1 MCGIVCYFGQ
11 ADGIARVL
19 EALHLLEYRAPDSSG
34 LATIDENGR
43 LAVRR
48 SVGSP
53 RRLVAKMSAEP
64 LYCPP
69 SRESKDVAMLLR
81 RQGLALTPGDLR
93 DVSVE
98 AGYNLKD
105 LYRPGGLQVGIG
117 DAGRAAMAG
126 LADPTGRFSSRMR
139 GALRASGGLTSP
151 DYDLD
156 PLAHAFRL
164 VAAHVAA
171 REACDP
177 NWKAA
182 LDRALQVCLPGGAYA
197 SWREAWEEEVACRA
211 PGLAFAMA
219 VRRFQETFPGLAQE
233 LRDADWE
240 RLGGLTAQAMAQIV
254 LGHGRWAMVGAV
266 TDANA
271 HPFLDR
277 SGTRALCENGSHNAS
292 LMQGAR
298 AEQER
303 WWRARGLPT
312 GEAVHRSENTSEVLV
327 YEWEHAFLQ
336 IDEGE
341 TLAAGEVAFLSNMA
355 QHGISDLEE
364 QALRLAMWRLRAGN
378 AHACAL
384 YSQRHP
390 DRLYVS
396 SQDKPIAVAMRTHQT
411 LDGEVRQEVMVA
423 SDVNAAL
430 LLWQGDEVESAA
442 QRLQALRSRLDRDA
456 PDAIALQ
463 AEIETILAGFEVEV
477 VFLDADLYG
486 GQELLACLENEI
498 QSGKVRPC
506 LRITRYDG
514 TPLAFDF
521 QRLRLD
527 PSMSGKNGHQ
537 TYTEAHIAEIPQV
550 FAGLVRAY
558 TRESRICLD
567 GVWQHGRLVSP
578 GLNRHP
584 LEERFGRQL
593 ERLQRLL
600 LVGEGSSWRDA
611 QAAAILFRQALPQ
624 TIVTIYRPVELLN
637 LGESINPETD
647 LAVEVSWSGT
657 TDSLLKVDNWLAE
670 MDVLRLGVTGRPQSD
685 LGRHTALSA
694 GTLDVRSGMEASVAT
709 VKGYHAILVTLDLLA
724 LQLAQLQANA
734 PLAEPLGR
742 LVDELTLVVPVHV
755 KALVNDADR
764 RKRLR
769 EAAFR
774 CRQFN
779 KVAVIG
785 NSPAEVEGELK
796 IEELAQVVALHMD
809 CHATSLRGLIEH
821 SAMVD
826 EDRSRTLFIINAT
839 SAETQR
845 EADPIL
851 HYLRDLGVF
860 CLVHTT
866 PHEELAAWQTI
877 PGAKVFVSPKV
888 SDLLQPL
895 IDVLFFFDLAV
906 YLAYARGL
914 SPEEIDQPRNL
925 AKSVTTT
932 GAERR
937 RAVEGRL
944 EFRNPSLE
952 EFATAPSASLAWDAH
967 AGEPTRAALRA
978 TIALRS
984 ALSVINE
991 PLPARL
997 MLDSPQH
1004 LLIFS
1009 DDEATENAA
1018 RMAAGSWQQLLG
1030 LDVTVYRSFIDELP
1044 QAPPDTALL
1053 RMIRAGAVLSI
1064 RGEHTIA
1071 LPADLSPFQW
1081 ELLGTL
1087 YLNALAVRLA
1097 RQHGVDTHA
1106 WEVSLSRLPLI
1117 IEQVL
1122 SDVALQEEID
1132 GVLSPLLA
1140 AGYDKAQIVGGGQ
1153 DFAAAS
1159 SIARSLRSCGFLAEA
1174 LYTDSAWH
1182 GPLATVGGGDADHDS
1197 LIVILATDP
1206 LFQAAALV
1214 DTQVY
1219 RARRAPVV
1227 LVVPRGNQHLP
1238 AVQGV
1243 EASALLALPP
1253 VPRPLTPL
1261 INATLGEVLAR
1272 QIAAFWDAQVGK

>member
-1 MCGIVCYFGQ
+1 MCGIVCFFGR

-34 LATIDENGR
+34 LATIDEYGR

-48 SVGSP
+48 CVGSP

-64 LYCPP
+64 LYRSP
-69 SRESKDVAMLLR
+69 SMESKEVAVLLR

-98 AGYNLKD
+98 AGYSLDD
-105 LYRPGGLQVGIG
+105 LYRPAGLQVGIG
-117 DAGRAAMAG
+117 DVSHTTQTGSLDPSGRMRGTLSESAG
-126 LADPTGRFSSRMR
+126 LA
-139 GALRASGGLTSP
+139 SP

-156 PLAHAFRL
+156 PLAHAFRM
-164 VAAHVAA
+164 VAAQVAS

-177 NWKAA
+177 AWKAV
-182 LDRALQVCLPGGAYA
+182 LDRVLQERVPAGAYA
-197 SWREAWEEEVACRA
+197 SWREAWEEEVSHRV
-211 PGLAFAMA
+211 PGVAFAVA

-233 LRDADWE
+233 LSDTDWE

-292 LMQGAR
+292 LMQGVR
-298 AEQER
+298 AKQER
-303 WWRARGLPT
+303 WWRARGLPAN
-312 GEAVHRSENTSEVLV
+312 EPVHRSENTSEVIV
-327 YEWEHAFLQ
+327 YEWERASAQ
-336 IDEGE
+336 IEDGE
-341 TLAAGEVAFLSNMA
+341 TLAESEVAFLSNLA
-355 QHGISDLEE
+355 QHGIIDLEE
-364 QALRLAMWRLRAGN
+364 QALRLTMWRLREGN

-384 YSQRHP
+384 YSQRRP
-390 DRLYVS
+390 GRLYVS
-396 SQDKPIAVAMRTHQT
+396 SQDKPVAIAMRTFQT
-411 LDGEVRQEVMVA
+411 PDGELRREIMVA

-430 LLWQGDEVESAA
+430 LLWPGDVVESAA
-442 QRLQALRSRLDRDA
+442 QRLQALKSRLDRNA
-456 PDAIALQ
+456 PDAIAAQ

-477 VFLDADLYG
+477 AFLDADLYG

-498 QSGKVRPC
+498 QDGEIRPG
-506 LRITRYDG
+506 LRISRYDG

-521 QRLRLD
+521 QHLHLD

-558 TRESRICLD
+558 TNKSQICLD
-567 GVWQHGRLVSP
+567 GVWKNGRLVSP

-584 LEERFGRQL
+584 LEERFGGQL
-593 ERLQRLL
+593 DRLQRLL

-624 TIVTIYRPVELLN
+624 AIVNVYRPVELLN
-637 LGESINPETD
+637 LGENINPKTD
-647 LAVEVSWSGT
+647 LAVEISWSGT
-657 TDSLLKVDNWLAE
+657 TDSLLKVDSWLAE
-670 MDVLRLGVTGRPQSD
+670 MGVLRLGVTGRPQSD
-685 LGRHTALSA
+685 LGRHTSLSA
-694 GTLDVRSGMEASVAT
+694 GTLDVRSGVEVSVAT

-724 LQLAQLQANA
+724 LQLAQIQANA

-755 KALVNDADR
+755 TALLNEANR

-769 EAAFR
+769 EVALR
-774 CRQFN
+774 CRHFN
-779 KVAVIG
+779 KVVVIG

-839 SAETQR
+839 STDNQH
-845 EADPIL
+845 EAAPIL

-860 CLVHTT
+860 CLVHST
-866 PHEELAAWQTI
+866 PHEELSAWQAI
-877 PGAKVFVSPKV
+877 PTAKVFVSPKV

-906 YLAYARGL
+906 ALAYARGL
-914 SPEEIDQPRNL
+914 SPEQIDQPRNL

-937 RAVEGRL
+937 RAIEQRF

-952 EFATAPSASLAWDAH
+952 EFASSPSASLAWDAH
-967 AGEPTRAALRA
+967 AGGPTRAALRA

-984 ALSVINE
+984 ALSVISE

-1004 LLIFS
+1004 LLILS

-1044 QAPPDTALL
+1044 LAPPGIVLL

-1064 RGEHTIA
+1064 RAGDTIA

-1097 RQHGVDTHA
+1097 RQHGIDTHA
-1106 WEVSLSRLPLI
+1106 WEVSLYRLPLI

-1122 SDVALQEEID
+1122 SDVALQEAID
-1132 GVLSPLLA
+1132 CALSPLLA
-1140 AGYDKAQIVGGGQ
+1140 AGYDKAQIIGGGQ

-1159 SIARSLRSCGFLAEA
+1159 SIARSLRSRGLLAEA

-1182 GPLATVGGGDADHDS
+1182 GPLATVGGSDADHDA

-1219 RARRAPVV
+1219 RTRRAPVV
-1227 LVVPRGNQHLP
+1227 LVVPQGNQDLP
-1238 AVQGV
+1238 AVRGV
-1243 EASALLALPP
+1243 EASALLTLPP

-1272 QIAAFWDAQVGK
+1272 QIGTFWDTQVEK